1 MERVVQRTRRS
12 RGRREQRGTVAI
24 IVALSALVLFGFA
37 GIAID
42 VGRLY
47 VNKTELQTAA
57 DACALAAAA
66 ELTCDPAAGACPAS
80 FLLNAQAAGIFA
92 AGRNVRDFQVNPV
105 MVTPADV
112 TFNTVLAPNAGYLSI
127 AAGAS
132 TNSRYVMCT
141 ARATGIAPWF
151 MGVLGSGAQAV
162 TAPAV
167 ATLAPAQSFCNA
179 APVGICSQP
188 GGYQLGEW
196 ITGNFT
202 SNGNNDDVT
211 GSFRWVDFTPNAGG
225 NSEIRDQLAGS
236 TAVCDIRV
244 GNNVQQPGVQQGAKA
259 AYNTRFGIY
268 PNGANAYTAATA
280 PPDHTGYAYPNQA
293 PGAPV
298 ISIPAGNPP
307 IGNAYADYRTRQAAN
322 TPFTPAEYAG
332 TGPQA
337 SRNIPGNP
345 DPNGNDY
352 ITLGSDRRLVAAP
365 IIDCA
370 GGNTVPILGMACV
383 LMLNPMSNGATGTI
397 FLEYRGL
404 ATVAGSPCRSGGLA
418 GGPGATGPQ
427 VPTLVQ

>member
-1 MERVVQRTRRS
+1 
-12 RGRREQRGTVAI
+12 
-24 IVALSALVLFGFA
+24 
-37 GIAID
+37 
-42 VGRLY
+42 
-47 VNKTELQTAA
+47 
-57 DACALAAAA
+57 
-66 ELTCDPAAGACPAS
+66 
-80 FLLNAQAAGIFA
+80 
-92 AGRNVRDFQVNPV
+92 
-105 MVTPADV
+105 
-112 TFNTVLAPNAGYLSI
+112 
-127 AAGAS
+127 
-132 TNSRYVMCT
+132 
-141 ARATGIAPWF
+141 
-151 MGVLGSGAQAV
+151 MGLLGSGAQSV

-179 APVGICSQP
+179 APVGICSKP

-202 SNGNNDDVT
+202 SSGNNDDVT

-280 PPDHTGYAYPNQA
+280 PPDHTGYGYPNQA

-307 IGNAYADYRTRQAAN
+307 IGNAYADYRMRQSTN
-322 TPFTPAEYAG
+322 TPFTPGEYPG
-332 TGPQA
+332 TGTQA
-337 SRNIPGNP
+337 SRNIPGTP

-370 GGNTVPILGMACV
+370 GGNVVPILGMAGMTLPPKVARAQIASAINVVIQVNRLTDGKRKLISISEITGLEGEMISMQDVFTFKQTGVGTDGAVKGSFQASGMRPRFMERLKSRGIV
-383 LMLNPMSNGATGTI
+383 LPESLFDPSRRM
-397 FLEYRGL
+397 E
-404 ATVAGSPCRSGGLA
+404 
-418 GGPGATGPQ
+418 
-427 VPTLVQ
+427 